1 MEEEL
6 EKWLL
11 VADIMEADKE
21 EPMWVEAEVEESKE
35 DLQGEE
41 GKLIVRTQHIQPSNA
56 PSVNSL
62 MRREGVTGQILA
74 AEFISAAG
82 A

>member
-6 EKWLL
+6 EKWIL
-11 VADIMEADKE
+11 VEDIVDDENE
-21 EPMWVEAEVEESKE
+21 EPLQVEEPQ
-35 DLQGEE
+35 DLL
-41 GKLIVRTQHIQPSNA
+41 GKLIVRTQHTRPSNA
-56 PSVNSL
+56 PSANSL
-62 MRREGVTGQILA
+62 MKRGGATGQTLA

>member
-1 MEEEL
+1 MEGEL

-21 EPMWVEAEVEESKE
+21 EPMWVEAEVEESK
-35 DLQGEE
+35 DLLGEE

-62 MRREGVTGQILA
+62 MKREGVTGQILA

>member
-11 VADIMEADKE
+11 VEDIVEDDNE
-21 EPMWVEAEVEESKE
+21 EPLQVEAEAEEPQ
-35 DLQGEE
+35 DLL
-41 GKLIVRTQHIQPSNA
+41 GKLIVRTQHTRPSNA
-56 PSVNSL
+56 PSASSL
-62 MRREGVTGQILA
+62 MKRGGATGQTLA

>member
-1 MEEEL
+1 M
-6 EKWLL
+6 
-11 VADIMEADKE
+11 
-21 EPMWVEAEVEESKE
+21 EESKE

-74 AEFISAAG
+74 AEYISAAG